1 MPEGRAQNAAY
12 LHALERLK
20 SRINVERTHP
30 AHLGQGTLKLDRMR
44 ALMAELGH
52 PEQHFRSIHVAGS
65 KGKGSVCEMMAAG
78 LTGCGIRTGLYTSPH
93 LVDIRERLRVDGQWI
108 APEHFAKSLDIVL
121 SAERRLDPHHGP
133 ATYFELLTAMAFVH
147 FREMHVQV
155 AVIEVG
161 LGGRLDSTNVLAPP
175 GLGVTAIT
183 AIHLEHTQ
191 ILGNTLGLIAAEK
204 AGIIK
209 PETPVLTIPQDG
221 GAQGEILQ
229 AFRQKAAAHRAPLHI
244 VGDDWPVEFNHAARR
259 VAIDGRA
266 GCRFE
271 AMIPLPG
278 THQAMNTALV
288 LAIAATL
295 KHHAPNLPI
304 SPSAFTQGLERTPR
318 DGRVEVLSR
327 SPLIVADGAH
337 TRESIVALLDALPMA
352 FSYRRL
358 AVIFGCAADKDA
370 KGMIAPI
377 LDRADR
383 VIFTKAIDNPR
394 GNEAAELQTLAQS
407 LARPDHGKRAKATT
421 SPSVADALDVLSA
434 DADAETLILATGSF
448 YIAGEAKAWASARQ
462 PTDSR
467 QPAIRD

>member
-78 LTGCGIRTGLYTSPH
+78 LIGCGIRTGLYTSPH

-108 APEHFAKSLDIVL
+108 ALEHFARSLDIVL
-121 SAERRLDPHHGP
+121 SAERRLDPQHGP

-175 GLGVTAIT
+175 GLAVTAIT

-209 PETPVLTIPQDG
+209 SETPVLTIPQEG
-221 GAQGEILQ
+221 GDRGEIVQ
-229 AFRQKAAAHRAPLHI
+229 AFRKQAVAHRAPLHI
-244 VGDDWPVEFNHAARR
+244 VSDDWPVEINHAARR
-259 VAIDGRA
+259 VAINGDRV
-266 GCRFE
+266 RFE
-271 AMIPLPG
+271 AQVPLPG
-278 THQAMNTALV
+278 AHQAMNTVLV

-295 KHHAPNLPI
+295 KRHAPNLPI
-304 SPSAFTQGLERTPR
+304 SPSAFSRGLERTPR

-337 TRESIVALLDALPMA
+337 TRESILALLDALPMA

-394 GNEAAELQTLAQS
+394 GNDAAELQTLAQS
-407 LARPDHGKRAKATT
+407 LAQPDHAERAKATT
-421 SPSVADALDVLSA
+421 SPSVADAIDMLSA
-434 DADAETLILATGSF
+434 DADSETLILATGSF